1 MIGNGDGMEFLKRF
15 FRHLWMS
22 PIQVRRSFS
31 QVTLD
36 AIEHAVAGGEKGHRG
51 QVRFVVEAELT
62 SGQLWAGVTSRQ
74 RAIDV
79 FSLLRVWDT
88 EENNG
93 VLIYVLLADR
103 KVEIVADRGIHRHV
117 GDERW
122 RAICKEIELR
132 YRKGEFLN
140 GSVIGI
146 EKISAELAFYFPAH
160 GEHANEQSDK
170 PIVM

>member
-1 MIGNGDGMEFLKRF
+1 MEFLKRF

-36 AIEHAVAGGEKGHRG
+36 AIEHAVAGSETGHRG
-51 QVRFVVEAELT
+51 QVRFVVGAELT
-62 SGQLWAGVTSRQ
+62 CGQLWADVTSRK

-132 YRKGEFLN
+132 YRKDEFLN

>member
-1 MIGNGDGMEFLKRF
+1 MEFLKRF
-15 FRHLWMS
+15 FRHVWMS

-36 AIEHAVAGGEKGHRG
+36 GIEHAVATGEKMHRG

-62 SGQLWAGVTSRQ
+62 TGQLWAGVTSRQ

-79 FSLLRVWDT
+79 FSLLRVWDA
-88 EENNG
+88 EEKNG

-132 YRKGEFLN
+132 YRKGEFVG

-146 EKISAELAFYFPAH
+146 EKVSAELAFYFPAH
-160 GEHANEQSDK
+160 SEHANEQSNK

>member
-1 MIGNGDGMEFLKRF
+1 MLKRI

-22 PIQVRRSFS
+22 PLQVRRTFPAA
-31 QVTLD
+31 VLD
-36 AIEHAVAGGEKGHRG
+36 AIELAVATGETIHRG
-51 QVRFVVEAELT
+51 QVRFVVEAELHLM
-62 SGQLWAGVTSRQ
+62 QLWHGVGARQ

-79 FSLLRVWDT
+79 FSGLRVWDS

-122 RAICKEIELR
+122 RAICREIELH
-132 YRKGEFLN
+132 YRKGDFQA
-140 GSVIGI
+140 GSVTGVQ
-146 EKISAELAFYFPAH
+146 KISAELAFYYPSK
-160 GEHANEQSDK
+160 GEHANEQPDR
-170 PIVM
+170 PVLM